1 MPEHLRGHV
10 CYAGR
15 TKHHKQNIFM
25 KDQIVLIPGGSGGVG
40 ASTAKLFAKAGAKIV
55 LAARNRSKAE
65 EVALEINNSGGDA
78 YVIDVDVTDSASVF
92 KMTDDVIKEFGKID
106 ILINAF
112 GLGIIQP
119 LLDVDP
125 RKAKEVFDVN
135 VYGTFLVTQSVLR
148 HMATAKSGKVVMFP
162 GILGKTVMKGSSVYS
177 ASKFAV
183 TGMTKA
189 LVDEHRRSNVK
200 FTLMYLGG
208 IDTGFWD
215 SDLIDMRVQRDKML
229 SAGEVA
235 KAVYYACSQPGS
247 AVLNEIVIQPDSH
260 QMV

>member
-1 MPEHLRGHV
+1 
-10 CYAGR
+10 
-15 TKHHKQNIFM
+15 M
-25 KDQIVLIPGGSGGVG
+25 KDQVVLIAGGSGGVG
-40 ASTAKLFAKAGAKIV
+40 TATAKLFAKAGAKII

-112 GLGIIQP
+112 GIGIIQP

-125 RKAKEVFDVN
+125 RRAKEVFDVN

-148 HMATAKSGKVVMFP
+148 HMATAKSGTVVMIP
-162 GILGKTVMKGSSVYS
+162 GILGKAVMKGSSVYS

-229 SAGEVA
+229 SATEVA
-235 KAVYYACSQPGS
+235 KAVYYACAQPGS

>member
-1 MPEHLRGHV
+1 
-10 CYAGR
+10 
-15 TKHHKQNIFM
+15 M
-25 KDQIVLIPGGSGGVG
+25 KDQVVLIAGGSGGVG
-40 ASTAKLFAKAGAKIV
+40 TATAKLFAKAGAKII
-55 LAARNRSKAE
+55 LAARNRSIAE
-65 EVALEINNSGGDA
+65 VVALEINNSGGDA

-112 GLGIIQP
+112 GIGIIQP

-125 RKAKEVFDVN
+125 RRAKEVFDVN

-148 HMATAKSGKVVMFP
+148 HMATAKSGTVVMIP
-162 GILGKTVMKGSSVYS
+162 GILGKAVMKGSSVYS

-229 SAGEVA
+229 SATEVA
-235 KAVYYACSQPGS
+235 KAVYYACTQPGS

>member
-1 MPEHLRGHV
+1 
-10 CYAGR
+10 
-15 TKHHKQNIFM
+15 M
-25 KDQIVLIPGGSGGVG
+25 KDQVVLIAGGSGGVG
-40 ASTAKLFAKAGAKIV
+40 TATAKLFAKAGAKII

-65 EVALEINNSGGDA
+65 EVALEINTSGGDA

-112 GLGIIQP
+112 GIGIIQP

-125 RKAKEVFDVN
+125 RRAKEVFDVN

-148 HMATAKSGKVVMFP
+148 HMATAKSGTVVMIP
-162 GILGKTVMKGSSVYS
+162 GILGKAVMKGSSVYS

-229 SAGEVA
+229 SATEVA
-235 KAVYYACSQPGS
+235 KAVYYACAQPGS